1 MGNALKFIMQT
12 QNIKMKRI
20 IIFSSLLLIIG
31 LSCNKVNFNYPKG
44 TVGSSRIV
52 YFATISTNGGKIV
65 ATQQGDPYTDQG
77 ATATVNNAP
86 INYTTDGTV
95 DINTPGV
102 YTLTYTATNAEG
114 FSSSDWRMVVV
125 VPVGVWQDPVVKA
138 NDFSGVYLRG
148 TVTSTWTKIATGV
161 YQVEN
166 PGGSSGVGKLVAAVN
181 YSDHNIQIPPQNAPD
196 FGQVKSSDESYTV
209 GPPTTYSW
217 KFFAPGYGTQL
228 RTFVK
233 QQ

>member
-1 MGNALKFIMQT
+1 
-12 QNIKMKRI
+12 MKRVT
-20 IIFSSLLLIIG
+20 IFSSLLLMIAM
-31 LSCNKVNFNYPKG
+31 SCNKVDFNYPKD
-44 TVGSSRIV
+44 TVGSSKII

-77 ATATVNNAP
+77 ATATINGATVNF
-86 INYTTDGTV
+86 TTDGSV

-102 YTLTYTATNAEG
+102 YTLIYTATNSEG
-114 FSSSDWRMVVV
+114 YSSSDWRMVVV
-125 VPVGVWQDPVVKA
+125 VPAGVWQDPVVTA

-148 TVTSTWTKIATGV
+148 SVTSTWTKIAAGV

-166 PGGSSGVGKLVAAVN
+166 PGGSSGVGKVVVAVN

-196 FGQVKSSDESYTV
+196 FGNVSSSDESYNV

-228 RTFVK
+228 RNFVK
-233 QQ
+233 Q